1 MKTMGA
7 ALAKTHF
14 LALLDQVEMKRE
26 SITVTKN
33 GRKVAE
39 INPIKE
45 NGDPLAVFK
54 FGGFDI
60 VGDIVSPVSSPDD
73 WEYD

>member
-14 LALLDQVEMKRE
+14 LALLDEVELKRE

-39 INPIKE
+39 IIPIKE
-45 NGDPLAVFK
+45 EGDPLAVFK

-60 VGDIVSPVSSPDD
+60 VGDIVSPVSAPED